1 MTILAIVAAVF
12 FAVAVWQH
20 VTLENIRAD
29 VAKVDAGI
37 TKLLAKGVPASKD
50 DVRAAISNLKK
61 WV

>member
-1 MTILAIVAAVF
+1 MTVLAIVVGVLF
-12 FAVAVWQH
+12 TVAVRQH

-29 VAKVDAGI
+29 VAKVDARITRLLVKGI
-37 TKLLAKGVPASKD
+37 PATKD